1 MTKMI
6 DLLEYLRKYI
16 VFDTLTL
23 ENEINKTRNYSNLVL
38 YRLEKTGRIHK
49 IEKNKYTLYKDPFLL
64 ASRIIWPSYISGW
77 AAFKYYNLTEQIP
90 HDISVITTRSKRNL
104 RFNNIKIVFKKIK
117 GKNFFGYEKIKYNNF
132 EIFIANP
139 EKAIIDSAL
148 LKMSSFSEIIEIF
161 FNNKLKIVKL
171 LKYLKKT
178 KNKSLIKRFGYLL
191 ELKGKDHYQE
201 LKKFVDTTYVPLDYS
216 KKKTGK
222 RNEKWRLII
231 NA

>member
-1 MTKMI
+1 
-6 DLLEYLRKYI
+6 
-16 VFDTLTL
+16 
-23 ENEINKTRNYSNLVL
+23 
-38 YRLEKTGRIHK
+38 
-49 IEKNKYTLYKDPFLL
+49 
-64 ASRIIWPSYISGW
+64 
-77 AAFKYYNLTEQIP
+77 
-90 HDISVITTRSKRNL
+90 L